1 MENSQIRSN
10 QYWKCGEKKMKLVLI
25 STQKNFKEDLQKN
38 FSRRGYSLIHYT
50 NPMKAMDNYNEID
63 PDIILFSVSDF
74 PRHWKIALKM
84 IRETKNKE
92 EAPFILL
99 TSKDFDHEEAAKGL
113 FLGAN
118 ALLSVNERLDNEN
131 CDRLNKLILR
141 YKKPIRPLKEESI
154 IPQKDQPVHL
164 MFTNPNNFQIVKG
177 QFTDI
182 SLNGGGFKPDELRKT
197 VNISPQTI
205 LKSCSLKVLKQ
216 IVTIDATVMEN
227 NGIMDLQ
234 FLPLENKTREFLKE
248 SVIG

>member
-1 MENSQIRSN
+1 
-10 QYWKCGEKKMKLVLI
+10 MKLVLI
-25 STQKNFKEDLQKN
+25 STQKNFREDLERN
-38 FSRRGYSLIHYT
+38 FSSRGYSLIHYK

-99 TSKDFDHEEAAKGL
+99 TPSDFDHEEAAKGL

-118 ALLSVNERLDNEN
+118 ALLPVKDRLDLEN
-131 CDRLNKLILR
+131 CDKLEKLLLR
-141 YKKPIRPLKEESI
+141 YKQPCRTFQRESI
-154 IPQKDQPVHL
+154 IPHRDQPIHF
-164 MFTNPNNFQIVKG
+164 MFTNPGNFQIVKG
-177 QFTDI
+177 QLTDI

-197 VNISPQTI
+197 MNIMPQTL

-216 IVTIDATVMEN
+216 ILTIDATVIEN
-227 NGIMDLQ
+227 NGIMNLQ
-234 FLPLENKTREFLKE
+234 FLPLENETRDFLKE
-248 SVIG
+248 KVIGL